1 MKAQITPP
9 VEIVSIA
16 QTFPED
22 KGMVTVLK
30 VATKLQPGEV
40 ARILNMRRQ
49 GAPLTM
55 AIGSEQL
62 MFDLEVKATE
72 IDIALKTPEE
82 WPPIRDKS

>member
-1 MKAQITPP
+1 MQAQITTP
-9 VEIVSIA
+9 VEIVSIT
-16 QTFPED
+16 QTFPEG

-30 VATKLQPGEV
+30 VATKLAPGEV

-62 MFDLEVKATE
+62 MFDLVVEATKIDVPEKA
-72 IDIALKTPEE
+72 
-82 WPPIRDKS
+82 S

>member
-1 MKAQITPP
+1 MQAQITTP

-22 KGMVTVLK
+22 KGMVTMLK
-30 VATKLQPGEV
+30 VATQLQPGEV

-55 AIGSEQL
+55 AIGTDQL
-62 MFDLEVKATE
+62 MFDLEIKATG
-72 IDIALKTPEE
+72 IDVSTAQE
-82 WPPIRDKS
+82 R

>member
-1 MKAQITPP
+1 MQAQITTP
-9 VEIVSIA
+9 VEIVSIT

-22 KGMVTVLK
+22 KGMITVLK

-62 MFDLEVKATE
+62 MFDLVVEATKIDVPEKA
-72 IDIALKTPEE
+72 
-82 WPPIRDKS
+82 S

>member
-1 MKAQITPP
+1 MQAQITTP
-9 VEIVSIA
+9 VEIVSIT

-30 VATKLQPGEV
+30 VATKLAPGEV

-62 MFDLEVKATE
+62 MFDLEVNATKIDVPAKA
-72 IDIALKTPEE
+72 
-82 WPPIRDKS
+82 S

>member
-1 MKAQITPP
+1 MQAQINTP
-9 VEIVSIA
+9 VEIVSIT

-62 MFDLEVKATE
+62 MFDLVVEATKIDVPEKA
-72 IDIALKTPEE
+72 
-82 WPPIRDKS
+82 S

>member
-1 MKAQITPP
+1 MKVEIITP
-9 VEIVSIA
+9 VEIVSIT

-55 AIGSEQL
+55 AIGTDQL
-62 MFDLEVKATE
+62 MFDLEIKATE
-72 IDIALKTPEE
+72 IDVSATKE
-82 WPPIRDKS
+82 S

>member
-1 MKAQITPP
+1 MQAQITTP
-9 VEIVSIA
+9 VEIVSIT

-30 VATKLQPGEV
+30 VSTKLQPGEV

-55 AIGSEQL
+55 AIGTDQL
-62 MFDLEVKATE
+62 MFDLEIKATG
-72 IDIALKTPEE
+72 IDVSTAQE
-82 WPPIRDKS
+82 R

>member
-1 MKAQITPP
+1 MKAEISIP

-30 VATKLQPGEV
+30 IATKLAPGEV

-49 GAPLTM
+49 GAPLSMT
-55 AIGSEQL
+55 IGSEQL
-62 MFDLEVKATE
+62 MFDLVVEATKIDVITGE
-72 IDIALKTPEE
+72 IKRGEL
-82 WPPIRDKS
+82 

>member
-1 MKAQITPP
+1 MQAQITTP
-9 VEIVSIA
+9 VEIVSIT

-62 MFDLEVKATE
+62 MFDLVVEATKIDVPEKA
-72 IDIALKTPEE
+72 
-82 WPPIRDKS
+82 S

>member
-1 MKAQITPP
+1 MQAQITTP
-9 VEIVSIA
+9 VEIVSIT
-16 QTFPED
+16 QTFPEE
-22 KGMVTVLK
+22 GMVTVLK

-62 MFDLEVKATE
+62 MFDLVVEATK
-72 IDIALKTPEE
+72 IDVLAKE
-82 WPPIRDKS
+82 S

>member
-1 MKAQITPP
+1 MQAHITTP
-9 VEIVSIA
+9 VEIVSIT
-16 QTFPED
+16 QTFPEG

-55 AIGSEQL
+55 AIGTDQL
-62 MFDLEVKATE
+62 MFDLEIKATE
-72 IDIALKTPEE
+72 IDVSTTKE
-82 WPPIRDKS
+82 K

>member
-1 MKAQITPP
+1 MKAEINTP
-9 VEIVSIA
+9 VEIVSIT

-55 AIGSEQL
+55 AIGTDQL
-62 MFDLEVKATE
+62 MFDLEIKATG
-72 IDIALKTPEE
+72 IDVSTAQE
-82 WPPIRDKS
+82 R